1 MCRTLERN
9 YFTYT
14 TFRTYIDRWSRYYNC
29 IACDYVMENSM
40 KRPKGLAGQM
50 AKQMHTTKG
59 AAKGM
64 LVRAKKMNDEEGFR
78 VGGVGLGKIDMN
90 LLVDSYTGEKVYP
103 VKRGKL
109 QKVRGVGVAVRGNT
123 FTMV

>member
-1 MCRTLERN
+1 
-9 YFTYT
+9 
-14 TFRTYIDRWSRYYNC
+14 
-29 IACDYVMENSM
+29 M

-78 VGGVGLGKIDMN
+78 VGGVGMGKTPNIAMN
-90 LLVDSYTGEKVYP
+90 LLVDPYTGKKVYP

-109 QKVRGVGVAVRGNT
+109 RKVRGVGVAVRGNT
-123 FTMV
+123 YIGVS

>member
-1 MCRTLERN
+1 
-9 YFTYT
+9 
-14 TFRTYIDRWSRYYNC
+14 
-29 IACDYVMENSM
+29 M

-50 AKQMHTTKG
+50 ARQMHTTKG

>member
-1 MCRTLERN
+1 
-9 YFTYT
+9 
-14 TFRTYIDRWSRYYNC
+14 
-29 IACDYVMENSM
+29 MENSM

-78 VGGVGLGKIDMN
+78 VGGVGMGKIDMN
-90 LLVDSYTGEKVYP
+90 LLIDPYTGKKVYP

-123 FTMV
+123 YIGVS